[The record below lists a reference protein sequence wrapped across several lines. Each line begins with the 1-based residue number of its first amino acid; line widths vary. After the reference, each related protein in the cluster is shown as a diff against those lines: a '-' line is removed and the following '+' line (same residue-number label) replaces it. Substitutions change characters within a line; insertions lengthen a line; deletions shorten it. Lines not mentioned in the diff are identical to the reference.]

1 MRTGDDQVFWLAL
14 NYLVTDGY
22 LSAGKALRYFDSED
36 KLLKPEAGYLNSCP
50 LSFLA
55 KQKILSGELLDR
67 AGLEV
72 EKLKGK
78 EYTLLSFKD
87 SGYPEL
93 LREIV
98 EPPLVLY
105 TYGQTEVL
113 SLAGVAI
120 VGSRH
125 PTGYGRLLADRLA
138 DELAACG
145 LVVISGLARGID
157 TLAHQGALRSGKT
170 LAVLGSGLDR
180 IYPKENRLLAEKI
193 AAKGLVVSEFPLESE
208 PLGFHFPLRNRVLSG
223 LSLACLVVEA
233 GLKSGA
239 LITAGLALDQGREV
253 MAVPGPV
260 TSELSRG
267 TNFLIKHGAKLVE
280 AAEDIVSELP
290 FPWNEAALNRLTSRK
305 QASPELTQQE
315 KKVLEALPEKEVI
328 HLDEL
333 SDKIHLP
340 VSELLTVLL
349 SLEMKETVVQEPGK
363 FFRRRY

>member
-1 MRTGDDQVFWLAL
+1 MRLDNYQVFWLAL

-36 KLLKPEAGYLNSCP
+36 KLLQPDKDYLSTCQ
-50 LSFLA
+50 LSALA
-55 KQKILSGELLDR
+55 RQKILSGELLSR
-67 AGLEV
+67 ASLEV
-72 EKLKGK
+72 EKLKQK

-105 TYGQTEVL
+105 SHGQTELLNL
-113 SLAGVAI
+113 SGVAI

-125 PTGYGRLLADRLA
+125 PTGYGRLLADKLA

-145 LVVISGLARGID
+145 LIVTSGLARGID
-157 TLAHQGALRSGKT
+157 TLAHQGALRSGRT

-180 IYPKENRLLAEKI
+180 VYPKENRLLAEKI
-193 AAKGLVVSEFPLESE
+193 AAKGLVVSEFPLEAE
-208 PLGFHFPLRNRVLSG
+208 PLAFHFPLRNRVLSG

-233 GLKSGA
+233 GPKSGA
-239 LITAGLALDQGREV
+239 LITARLALDQGREV

-280 AAEDIVSELP
+280 SAEDIISELP
-290 FPWNEAALNRLTSRK
+290 FPWNEAALNCLASKSK
-305 QASPELTQQE
+305 QPLEVNEQE
-315 KKVLEALPEKEVI
+315 KKVLVALPENSVVHI
-328 HLDEL
+328 DEL
-333 SDKIHLP
+333 SDKIQIP
-340 VSELLTVLL
+340 VAELLTVLL
-349 SLEMKETVVQEPGK
+349 SLEMKEAVIQEPGK
-363 FFRRRY
+363 FFRRRC